1 MCGYAASIVCA
12 VHRKREIKK
21 HQTVKEMGR
30 DDQKITA
37 EGNKRII
44 SGCSS

>member
-1 MCGYAASIVCA
+1 
-12 VHRKREIKK
+12 
-21 HQTVKEMGR
+21 VKEMGR

-44 SGCSS
+44 SGCSSWK